1 MYNKSHEEV
10 IKELESSIEG
20 LNLDQIELRREK
32 YGYNELGDKEE
43 KSLFEII
50 LEQFKDFIVLLLLG
64 TAIVSIFIGEGK
76 SAVTIIVVL
85 TLNAILGVVQQK
97 KAVNSLKALKSMAS
111 PHAKVL
117 RNGEKIEVMSR
128 ELLPGDIV
136 MLDAGDF
143 IGADGRITESYNLQV
158 AEAALTGEGTSI
170 IKQKEKLEEKE
181 LPLGDRINMVYSGSY
196 VTYGRGTF
204 VVTNT
209 GFNTELGKIATLIKE
224 AKERKTPIQK
234 KLDEF
239 GKILSIAVIII
250 CIIVFGVSIFNG
262 KSIVNAFMFAVAL
275 AVAAVPEALASIVTI
290 SLAIG
295 TNKMAKENAVVKKLP
310 VVEALGSAGVI
321 CSDKT
326 GTLTQNKMTVV
337 DYFNFNKNIDFDKLT
352 KDNLDSTIETM
363 LDVMLLCNDASI
375 TKDGKE
381 IGDPT
386 ETALLHFGRKFE
398 IDLEEFNKET
408 PRRGELSFDSDRK
421 LMSTLHNID
430 GEWVMFTK
438 GAPDVLVG
446 RSKKYLMN
454 NEEFE
459 LTREKIDEIH
469 RENQNFSEKALR
481 VLAYGYKII
490 GSEREIKF
498 EDEYNLT
505 FVGLTGMIDPP
516 RVEVKSAVSRCRD
529 ADIRTVMITGDHLV
543 TASAIA
549 KELGRMKDGEAG
561 IEGVKLDKISDEELC
576 KKVKNIS
583 VYARVSPEHK
593 IRIVRAWQEN
603 NYVVAMTGDG
613 VNDAPA
619 LKQADIGIA
628 MGITGTEVSKDAASM
643 ILQDDN
649 FSTIVKAVES
659 GRVILDNIKKSI
671 SFLLTGNLSGVLA
684 VLYFSIFKGT
694 EAFLPV
700 QLLFVNLATDSLP
713 AIAFAFEKGE
723 SNIMKRKV
731 VDKNEGLFNKKIVTN
746 IILDGIFIATMII
759 LSFYAGL
766 KYSEKIARTMAF
778 STLVLARLFHGFNLR
793 SSGSIFKSSI
803 VGNKFMLGGVAIG
816 FGLLM
821 AILYIPFLA
830 HIFEANWLNGEN
842 LQLVFIFA
850 LLPMAFAEIRKFIS
864 RRV

>member
-10 IKELESSIEG
+10 IRELESSIEG
-20 LNLDQIELRREK
+20 LNLDQVEVRREK

-64 TAIVSIFIGEGK
+64 TAIISIFIGEAK

-85 TLNAILGVVQQK
+85 TLNAILGVIQQK
-97 KAVNSLKALKSMAS
+97 KAASSLKALKSMAS

-117 RNGEKIEVMSR
+117 RNGEKIEVMAR

-158 AEAALTGEGTSI
+158 AEAALTGEATSI

-196 VTYGRGTF
+196 VTYGRGAF
-204 VVTNT
+204 VVTGT
-209 GFNTELGKIATLIKE
+209 GFDTELGKIATLIKE

-239 GKILSIAVIII
+239 GKILSIAVIVV
-250 CIIVFGVSIFNG
+250 CAVVFGISLFNG
-262 KSIVNAFMFAVAL
+262 KPLVNAFMFAVAL

-337 DYFNFNKNIDFDKLT
+337 DYFSFDKKEDFNSLT
-352 KDNLDSTIETM
+352 KENLSSTLETM
-363 LDVMLLCNDASI
+363 LDIMLLCNDASI

-386 ETALLHFGRKFE
+386 ETALLNLGRKLE
-398 IDLEEFNKET
+398 INLEEFNKKS
-408 PRRGELSFDSDRK
+408 PRKGELSFDSDRK

-430 GEWVMFTK
+430 GEWIMFTK
-438 GAPDVLVG
+438 GAPDVLIG
-446 RSKKYLMN
+446 RSSKYLIN
-454 NEEFE
+454 NEEHD
-459 LTREKIDEIH
+459 LTKENIEFIH
-469 RENQNFSEKALR
+469 EENKKFSEKALR
-481 VLAYGYKII
+481 VLAYGYKVI
-490 GSEREIKF
+490 GSERDINF
-498 EDEYNLT
+498 EDENNLT

-516 RVEVKSAVSRCRD
+516 RVEVKDAVQKCRE
-529 ADIRTVMITGDHLV
+529 ADVRTVMITGDHLV

-549 KELGRMKDGEAG
+549 KELGIMKDGEVG
-561 IEGVKLDKISDEELC
+561 IEGVKLDKISDEELRE
-576 KKVKNIS
+576 KVKDIS

-603 NYVVAMTGDG
+603 NHVVAMTGDG

-659 GRVILDNIKKSI
+659 GRIILDNIKKSI

-723 SNIMKRKV
+723 RDIMKRKV
-731 VDKNEGLFNKKIVTN
+731 SNKNEGLFNKKIVTN
-746 IILDGIFIATMII
+746 IVLDGVFIAAMII
-759 LSFYAGL
+759 MSFYAGL
-766 KYSEKIARTMAF
+766 RFSEEIARTMAF

-793 SSGSIFKSSI
+793 SNGSIFKSSI
-803 VGNKFMLGGVAIG
+803 LGNKFMLGGVAIG
-816 FGLLM
+816 FSLLM
-821 AILYIPFLA
+821 AVLYVPFLA

-850 LLPMAFAEIRKFIS
+850 LLPMAFAEIRKFVS